1 MYLSIP
7 AGATSRIIAFPI
19 FDSSSTT
26 GAKLAGLVYNTASLT
41 AYYNREGA
49 SGAAVAITLAA
60 ATKGTWVSGG
70 FVAVDA
76 TNIPGSYELHLPDA
90 ALAVGA
96 KSVLVSLK
104 GAANMVPVDFLIELT
119 PGDAYEA
126 LVSASF
132 AEPGQE
138 APPATANLVT
148 KIGYLYKFLRNK
160 ITQTEDTLSVYNAG
174 GTVVDHKATTSDND
188 TTYTRGEIGS
198 GP

>member
-7 AGATSRIIAFPI
+7 TGATSRIIQIPI
-19 FDSSSTT
+19 FDSSSTI
-26 GAKLAGLVYNTASLT
+26 GAKLAGLAYNTASLS

-49 SGAAVAITLAA
+49 GGAATAITLAS
-60 ATKGTWVSGG
+60 ATKGTWTSGG
-70 FVAVDA
+70 FVAIDA

-90 ALAVGA
+90 ALAAGA

-104 GAANMVPVDFLIELT
+104 GAANLVPVDFLIELT
-119 PGDAYEA
+119 PGDAFDA
-126 LVSASF
+126 LVTATY

-160 ITQTEDTLSVYNAG
+160 ITQTSGTLSVYNAN
-174 GTVVDHKATTSDND
+174 GTVVDHKAPTSDDD

>member
-7 AGATSRIIAFPI
+7 GGTTSRIIQIPI
-19 FDSSSTT
+19 FDSSSAT
-26 GAKLAGLVYNTASLT
+26 GAKLAGLAYNTSSLS

-49 SGAAVAITLAA
+49 GGAAVAIPLAS
-60 ATKGTWVSGG
+60 ATKGTWTSGG
-70 FVAVDA
+70 FVAVDP

-90 ALAVGA
+90 ALVAGA

-104 GAANMVPVDFLIELT
+104 GAANMVPVDLLIELT

-126 LVSASF
+126 LVSATY

-160 ITQTEDTLSVYNAG
+160 ITQTSGTLSVYNAT
-174 GTVVDHKATTSDND
+174 GTIVDHKATTSDD
-188 TTYTRGEIGS
+188 ETTYTRGEIGS

>member
-7 AGATSRIIAFPI
+7 AGTISKIVQIPI

-26 GAKLAGLVYNTASLT
+26 GAKLAGLAYNTASLT

-49 SGAAVAITLAA
+49 GGAAVAITLAS
-60 ATKGTWVSGG
+60 ATKGTWTSGG

-90 ALAVGA
+90 ALAAGA

-126 LVSASF
+126 LVSATY

-138 APPATANLVT
+138 APPATAALAT

-160 ITQTEDTLSVYNAG
+160 ITQTEDTLSVYNAE
-174 GTVVDHKATTSDND
+174 GTVVDHKATASDND